1 MSWFNEQIRQRTE
14 SDQEILEDSFLRMAN
29 AVMDKWSAERLE
41 DSREISG
48 EAINAILR
56 YFHHKPVNFDEE
68 ALAGARGLG
77 GLRAPSASVGA
88 GAPAGGA
95 GAHSGS
101 GADAPSPAG
110 SSASAGDG
118 AGAPSG
124 ASGSDAG
131 SGSGS
136 GTSGSGAGVPSG
148 DSSDDAVNEKVRQNS
163 IEAAMMLEAA
173 LRPSGLM
180 IREVRLEE
188 NWHSDAFGPMLGCLK
203 ETGAMVALMPGKI
216 YGYWYR
222 DPETRKK
229 VYVSRAKEKLFM
241 REAICF
247 YQPLPM
253 KKIGIPD
260 LMKYMKNSLSL
271 SDVILIAAATLA
283 MTLVGFIE
291 PRIGERLTGSVLK
304 SRNMTLMLG
313 MGAFLLASAF
323 ASQMIGLVKSLLTE
337 RINTKTS
344 VAVEASVMMRILSLP
359 VSFFR
364 KYSSG
369 ELSNRASSVNSLCRT
384 ILNMIFTTGLGS
396 LMSLLYV
403 TQIFDYAPALV
414 VPALLLTLAT
424 VAVSVGSTML
434 QIRITREQMQLSAQ
448 ESGMSYATLTGI
460 QKIRLSGSE
469 KRVFARWGRLYAKNA
484 RLTYNPPLFLKL
496 NPMITSGIG
505 LVGTIILYYLA
516 VTTGVSESRYIAFT
530 MAYGNLSGAFSSLA
544 GIALSVASIK
554 PVLEMAEPILK
565 AEPEV
570 AEEKQTVEKVSGHIE
585 MSHVSFRYDPD
596 TPWVLEDMNLDI
608 KAGEYVAI
616 VGRTGCGKSTLVRLL
631 LGFEK
636 PEKGAIYY
644 DKREMAGLDPRS
656 LRKHIGVVIQ
666 NGQLFQGDIFSNIT
680 ISAPQLTLKEAW
692 EAAETAGIAEDIREM
707 PMGMQTVISE
717 GGGGVSGGQK
727 QRLMIARA
735 IAPKPKILIF
745 DEATS
750 ALDNKTQKQVS
761 DALDKLDCTRI
772 VIAHR
777 LSTIRNCDRI
787 LVMDHGAI
795 IEEGKYEELIARGG
809 NFAQLVERQRLD
821 V

>member
-1 MSWFNEQIRQRTE
+1 MSWFSEQIRQRTE

-48 EAINAILR
+48 EAINSILR
-56 YFHHKPVNFDEE
+56 YYHRKPVEFSDEDFWSDTNRSG
-68 ALAGARGLG
+68 LKPVGSGAN
-77 GLRAPSASVGA
+77 APSQASGSGA
-88 GAPAGGA
+88 
-95 GAHSGS
+95 SGS
-101 GADAPSPAG
+101 GADAPSQAGAG
-110 SSASAGDG
+110 SG
-118 AGAPSG
+118 SG
-124 ASGSDAG
+124 A

-136 GTSGSGAGVPSG
+136 GTSSGGGPGV
-148 DSSDDAVNEKVRQNS
+148 DSSVNEKVRQSS
-163 IEAAMMLEAA
+163 IEAALMLEKA

-180 IREVRLEE
+180 IREVRLED
-188 NWHSDAFGPMLGCLK
+188 NWHTDAFGPMLACMK
-203 ETGAMVALMPGKI
+203 ETGATVALMPGKI
-216 YGYWYR
+216 FGYWYR
-222 DPETRKK
+222 DPETRRK
-229 VYVSRAKEKLFM
+229 VYISRKQEKLFA

-260 LMKYMKNSLSL
+260 LLIYMKNSLSL
-271 SDVILIAAATLA
+271 SDVILIIAATLA
-283 MTLVGFIE
+283 VTLVGFVE

-313 MGAFLLASAF
+313 MGAFLIASAF

-384 ILNMIFTTGLGS
+384 ILNMIFSTALGS

-424 VAVSVGSTML
+424 VAVSIGSTML

-448 ESGMSYATLTGI
+448 ENGMSYATLTGI

-496 NPMITSGIG
+496 NPMITNGIG

-516 VTTGVSESRYIAFT
+516 VTTGVSESRYIAFSI
-530 MAYGNLSGAFSSLA
+530 AYGNVSGAFNALA
-544 GIALSVASIK
+544 SIALSVATIK

-570 AEEKQTVEKVSGHIE
+570 AEEKQTVEKVSGHVE
-585 MSHVSFRYDPD
+585 MSHVSFRYEEN

-608 KAGEYVAI
+608 RAGEYVAI

-644 DKREMAGLDPRS
+644 DKRELAGLDPRS

-692 EAAETAGIAEDIREM
+692 EAAETAGIAQDIREM
-707 PMGMQTVISE
+707 PMGMQTVIAE

-761 DALDKLDCTRI
+761 DALDKLNCTRI

-787 LVMDHGAI
+787 LVMDKGAI
-795 IEEGKYEELIARGG
+795 IEEGNYEELIAQGG
-809 NFAQLVERQRLD
+809 YFAQLVERQRLD